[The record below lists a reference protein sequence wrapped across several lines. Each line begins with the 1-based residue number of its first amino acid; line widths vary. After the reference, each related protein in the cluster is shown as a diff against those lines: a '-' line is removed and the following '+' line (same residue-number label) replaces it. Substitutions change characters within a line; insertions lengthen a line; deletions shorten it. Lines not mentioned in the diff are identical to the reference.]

1 MTTDGLGAHFAHHGV
16 PSSPRSGAWTAVSA
30 DGKNVNLLEGAS
42 SPHAVVGAVR
52 GEETAAWKA

>member
-1 MTTDGLGAHFAHHGV
+1 MVWGAHFAHHGV

-42 SPHAVVGAVR
+42 GPHAVVGAER
-52 GEETAAWKA
+52 GEQTAAWKA